1 MAFMRFTRD
10 EFDVM
15 VNELLY
21 KDPISFDM
29 LCQIAEKTL
38 RPSVVN
44 WCKTEDCLRGREYED
59 DIMQEIHLRL
69 MKTTVDYF
77 LLRDDIEGPYN
88 DNPEGFE
95 DWIFFVAKNIKRD
108 FANKIRNRDFTTD
121 DIDDPTI
128 GEIPSSDYE
137 DDTEENID
145 RLKQAFSIVL
155 SSDVGIY
162 KVLTWLAQFIF
173 ILEYDVSKIKSNELI
188 ITAFENKTLYDMYD
202 MILTAS
208 NKIPWIVITREQN
221 EKILEALRKRR
232 NGNVSYGETR
242 YKDFFMKHN
251 GEVSGKKSISDWMNR
266 MNDMI
271 KRRIE
276 MKDTPKKKTSE
287 ENLKKLENKKRR
299 SGDELPDC

>member
-10 EFDVM
+10 EFDMM

-29 LCQIAEKTL
+29 LCQVAEKTL

-44 WCKTEDCLRGREYED
+44 WCKTEDCLRGRGYED

-108 FANKIRNRDFTTD
+108 FANRIRNRDFTTE
-121 DIDDPTI
+121 DIDDPAI
-128 GEIPSSDYE
+128 GEIPSVDYE
-137 DDTEENID
+137 DDTEENVD
-145 RLKQAFSIVL
+145 RLKHAFSIVL

-208 NKIPWIVITREQN
+208 KKIPWIVITREQN

-232 NGNVSYGETR
+232 NGNVSYGETK

-271 KRRIE
+271 KRRVE
-276 MKDTPKKKTSE
+276 TKGSLPQKASEDNPKK
-287 ENLKKLENKKRR
+287 LKNKKRR
-299 SGDELPDC
+299 RGDESPDC

>member
-1 MAFMRFTRD
+1 MRFTGD

-44 WCKTEDCLRGREYED
+44 WCKTEECLHGRGCED

-88 DNPEGFE
+88 NDPEGFE
-95 DWIFFVAKNIKRD
+95 NWIFLVAKNIKRD
-108 FANKIRNRDFTTD
+108 FANKIRNRDFKTD
-121 DIDDPTI
+121 DIDDPAI
-128 GEIPSSDYE
+128 GDILTDDYE
-137 DDTEENID
+137 EDTEENLD
-145 RLKQAFSIVL
+145 RLKRAFSIVL

-173 ILEYDVSKIKSNELI
+173 ILEYDISKIKSNELI

-221 EKILEALRKRR
+221 EKILDALRKKRT
-232 NGNVSYGETR
+232 GNVSYGESK

-251 GEVSGKKSISDWMNR
+251 GELAGKKSISDWMNR

-271 KRRIE
+271 KRKVGMGAI
-276 MKDTPKKKTSE
+276 PKKKTDE
-287 ENLKKLENKKRR
+287 YNPKRLKSKKRR
-299 SGDELPDC
+299 SEDESSNC

>member
-44 WCKTEDCLRGREYED
+44 WCKTEDCLRGRRYED

-69 MKTTVDYF
+69 MKTTIDYF

-121 DIDDPTI
+121 DIDDPAI
-128 GEIPSSDYE
+128 GKIPSVDYE
-137 DDTEENID
+137 DDTEENVD
-145 RLKQAFSIVL
+145 RLKHAFSIVL

-162 KVLTWLAQFIF
+162 KVLTWMAQFIF
-173 ILEYDVSKIKSNELI
+173 ILEYDISKIKSNELI

-202 MILTAS
+202 MILTVS

-221 EKILEALRKRR
+221 EKILEALRKKR
-232 NGNVSYGETR
+232 NGNVSYGETK

-271 KRRIE
+271 KRRVE
-276 MKDTPKKKTSE
+276 TKDTLPQKASEDNPKK
-287 ENLKKLENKKRR
+287 LKNKKRR
-299 SGDELPDC
+299 RGDESPDC